1 MAAPIHTLNLVGLAT
16 VANAT
21 TTTATTTIALKTTEI
36 GRPRPFF
43 AGMKGAYR
51 MSSATFAT

>member
-16 VANAT
+16 VANA
-21 TTTATTTIALKTTEI
+21 TTIALKTTEI